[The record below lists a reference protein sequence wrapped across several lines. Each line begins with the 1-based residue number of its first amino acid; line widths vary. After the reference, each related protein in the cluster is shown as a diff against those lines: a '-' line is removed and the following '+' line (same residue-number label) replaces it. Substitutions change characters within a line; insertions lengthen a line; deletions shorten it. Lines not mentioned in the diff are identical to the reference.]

1 MHTNTYIAIHT
12 FKMSEVIENVQFNEK
27 IYIMIDIIKTYQDT
41 DNKRFLLSTQFTKFT
56 ENIIAFLNKEGISNA
71 TYNEYII
78 MSQEEKDKI
87 IVLILQFEFN
97 KSKIDLT
104 SFKNV
109 IIFESTKDYTYGRE
123 YEY

>member
-1 MHTNTYIAIHT
+1 
-12 FKMSEVIENVQFNEK
+12 MSEVIENVQFNEK

>member
-27 IYIMIDIIKTYQDT
+27 IYIMIDIIKAYQDT